1 MARGRVLICED
12 EGLTS
17 LRLRS
22 SLRKLGYEVVGDAK
36 DGEAAV
42 AAAAEL
48 APDIILMDIR
58 MPKLD
63 GIAATQQIMSRKATA
78 IVMITAHNDRELVQ
92 AAMRAGASA
101 YDGSRKASLLPVTH
115 RGIRR
120 LWRPRA
126 MRSGRPDRATSPM
139 APADRR
145 RRLLSSSPFPRACQH
160 SCTCCV
166 SPSRGS
172 RTSS

>member
-1 MARGRVLICED
+1 VLICED

-42 AAAAEL
+42 AAAATL
-48 APDIILMDIR
+48 APDVILMDIR

-63 GIAATQQIMSRKATA
+63 GIAATTQIMREQPTA
-78 IVMITAHNDRELVQ
+78 VVMITAHNDRELVD

-101 YDGSRKASLLPVTH
+101 YLVKPVGDDQIEPAITEAL
-115 RGIRR
+115 RRFAARYPVIRD
-120 LWRPRA
+120 
-126 MRSGRPDRATSPM
+126 MSGPNETPEADTPQRDAD
-139 APADRR
+139 AP
-145 RRLLSSSPFPRACQH
+145 LSSPGA
-160 SCTCCV
+160 
-166 SPSRGS
+166 
-172 RTSS
+172 